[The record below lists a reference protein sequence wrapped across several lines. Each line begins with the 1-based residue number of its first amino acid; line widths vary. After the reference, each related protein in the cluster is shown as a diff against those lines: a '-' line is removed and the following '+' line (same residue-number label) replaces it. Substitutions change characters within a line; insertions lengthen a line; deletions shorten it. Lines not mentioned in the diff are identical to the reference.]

1 MQQIQ
6 IQCSVNFLDKKP
18 EDSIFQ
24 IKNSLKHHTPN
35 IPSTS
40 KIRAPINSFNYL
52 LTRQNN
58 KNRSAQLQ
66 QDIEKDLQ
74 QLKTHK
80 TQVQRVARNLSFF
93 EPHTDHFFAA
103 APSSCGVLATM
114 ERACNPDCNSS
125 ASAS

>member
-52 LTRQNN
+52 LTRQNKKKSKCPITTGHSKRLTAI
-58 KNRSAQLQ
+58 KN
-66 QDIEKDLQ
+66 
-74 QLKTHK
+74 
-80 TQVQRVARNLSFF
+80 TQNPRTRVAQNLSFF
-93 EPHTDHFFAA
+93 EPHLDHFFAA

-125 ASAS
+125 KSAS